1 MELVY
6 TYDASQNPDNASL
19 PGVPLR
25 DLTADDIANVPAW
38 LQSSIAAQPFYLPVK
53 AKKQSPQVS
62 DNA

>member
-6 TYDASQNPDNASL
+6 TYDASLNPDGASL

-38 LQSSIAAQPFYLPVK
+38 LQSSIAAQPFYIAV
-53 AKKQSPQVS
+53 ASPPQEG
-62 DNA
+62 